1 MIYRAPS
8 CSFIVSTIR
17 RSHRLLLGIPLCV
30 LVIGCDSAS
39 SNTNKEVSTKVAPV
53 NNAADSSPSTVDLA
67 DSLSKSKADADELDA
82 VEGRSL
88 IMAAQSTADS
98 SIDTVDR
105 DGDTAN
111 YSSLQATLIGDYGG
125 MLPCSFCDSIDI
137 TLNLFADGSV
147 LKTSLYKNPSQP
159 KVPTI
164 ESGIYRQDNDLIT
177 IVYEQENI
185 ETYRI
190 QDNHLIL
197 MDNDKQLDDDYVL
210 SRK

>member
-1 MIYRAPS
+1 MVLAE
-8 CSFIVSTIR
+8 
-17 RSHRLLLGIPLCV
+17 HRVDEG
-30 LVIGCDSAS
+30 
-39 SNTNKEVSTKVAPV
+39 
-53 NNAADSSPSTVDLA
+53 ADSSPSTVDRA

-98 SIDTVDR
+98 SIDTVNR
-105 DGDTAN
+105 DGGTAN

-147 LKTSLYKNPSQP
+147 LKTSLYNNPSQP